1 MFVIARRHEQVAE
14 WLAST
19 APQSW
24 GEREQAMT
32 FLTMNEARRAA
43 ATLKLAG
50 DWSIEVAAPAP
61 LAQTRDLANS

>member
-1 MFVIARRHEQVAE
+1 MFVIARRHEGVAE

-24 GEREQAMT
+24 GERGRAMT

-43 ATLKLAG
+43 ATLKLSG
-50 DWSIEVAAPAP
+50 DWSIEVAAPTQ
-61 LAQTRDLANS
+61 LARDLS